1 MESLPWQRLVRWQ
14 LLAGTDMAPDV
25 QRFVIAQLLVIIV
38 PVGALFFVWIRM
50 LGRSRPRS

>member
-1 MESLPWQRLVRWQ
+1 MRWQRSAR
-14 LLAGTDMAPDV
+14 TDMAPDV

-50 LGRSRPRS
+50 LGRSKP